1 MAIKREGAAMSATE
15 ANAVGAEPQLRRQIP
30 SFAAIG
36 LLGYFVDAG
45 ITYLCAKYLGMSP
58 ELARPPGFIVATIV
72 NFALNRAITFRHA
85 DAPLI
90 RAFLRYWLV
99 AGAGLV
105 VNYAVYSACVL
116 ASPLVGVTVTPGL
129 LPLFVA
135 AGSGVAMVVTFVG
148 FRFFAFRP

>member
-1 MAIKREGAAMSATE
+1 MSAAE
-15 ANAVGAEPQLRRQIP
+15 ADAVGAEAQLKRQIP

-45 ITYLCAKYLGMSP
+45 ITYFCAKHLGMSP

-99 AGAGLV
+99 AGRA
-105 VNYAVYSACVL
+105 SPSITPSIRL
-116 ASPLVGVTVTPGL
+116 ASSFRL
-129 LPLFVA
+129 
-135 AGSGVAMVVTFVG
+135 GSAS
-148 FRFFAFRP
+148 R